1 MPGLAPWTLPSI
13 RVQGNNRLLCHKSRN
28 MMMKVKIS
36 QNVCSGQAT
45 SAQRRAV
52 TIPMATSEKSSH
64 SAPEVPAGKS
74 RRKPCIY
81 VLKDHQQPA
90 ACSVHRGLHN
100 VRIVLQRSITPMQTV
115 TECTLSVAKGLGFVT
130 SKIQKKPQLFF
141 SQCVPTHFQ
150 SLFRCIN

>member
-1 MPGLAPWTLPSI
+1 
-13 RVQGNNRLLCHKSRN
+13 
-28 MMMKVKIS
+28 MMMKMKIS

-64 SAPEVPAGKS
+64 SAPEVPAGKF

-90 ACSVHRGLHN
+90 ACSVHRGLHDVHVDVQSDIKHIAN
-100 VRIVLQRSITPMQTV
+100 FHRVHIVCGERDGVLCS
-115 TECTLSVAKGLGFVT
+115 EK
-130 SKIQKKPQLFF
+130 
-141 SQCVPTHFQ
+141 
-150 SLFRCIN
+150 